1 MILAHCH
8 EPSSSLY
15 VQRNALQHYEHVT
28 GTVSSTEIKPQSSL
42 VQCVGMPF
50 IPLIIK
56 LSELS
61 SVSQSQ
67 FKLDCTLQ
75 VHHLWVAD
83 EEEL

>member
-1 MILAHCH
+1 
-8 EPSSSLY
+8 
-15 VQRNALQHYEHVT
+15 
-28 GTVSSTEIKPQSSL
+28 
-42 VQCVGMPF
+42 MPF

-75 VHHLWVAD
+75 VHHLGVAD